1 MTLKLR
7 ILRSLTR
14 LFIILL
20 SLTRSLLSGKML
32 ISNRCIIGLMSNLI
46 KKSWTVSRQEHMKE
60 KARGLSTFCAMLEY
74 KVLPITKFYPHKFV
88 EILFHWL
95 KWLDRHYQLTP
106 KQNCPKTMKL
116 FLRSF
121 FWATT
126 SYTYPIWNFLNSS
139 LFRLFPIIS
148 ISQKFFSIFFL
159 TLRKNRNRRKR
170 NLLL

>member
-32 ISNRCIIGLMSNLI
+32 ISNRCISGLMSNLI

-60 KARGLSTFCAMLEY
+60 KARGLSTFCATLEY

-121 FWATT
+121 FWAMQQLHIPIQSEISWIALFPSI
-126 SYTYPIWNFLNSS
+126 SYYFHITKFFLN
-139 LFRLFPIIS
+139 FFPHTG
-148 ISQKFFSIFFL
+148 K
-159 TLRKNRNRRKR
+159 K
-170 NLLL
+170 

>member
-1 MTLKLR
+1 MMTLF
-7 ILRSLTR
+7 SE
-14 LFIILL
+14 II
-20 SLTRSLLSGKML
+20 L

-121 FWATT
+121 FGNATT
-126 SYTYPIWNFLNSS
+126 SYTYPIWNFLNSYF
-139 LFRLFPIIS
+139 LLFPYHKNF
-148 ISQKFFSIFFL
+148 SQFFSSHWEKIGIDE
-159 TLRKNRNRRKR
+159 KGICYHNISN
-170 NLLL
+170 